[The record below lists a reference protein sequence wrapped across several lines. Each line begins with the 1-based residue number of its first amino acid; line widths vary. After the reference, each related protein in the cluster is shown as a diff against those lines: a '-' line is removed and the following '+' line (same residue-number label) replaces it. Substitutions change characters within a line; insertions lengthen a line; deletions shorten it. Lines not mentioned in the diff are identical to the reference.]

1 MLNFSLVDFFQIL
14 ANLSILLG
22 IPVSLYLFY
31 AEKEKERRERE
42 YGTYNA
48 LDDKYIDYLKLCLA
62 YPEYDVFDIPNEIHR
77 EMSPEKRRMQ
87 LILFSILVSILER
100 SFLMY
105 KDQST
110 KVKKDQWAGW
120 DSYIRDYTSRKSFRE
135 AWKLIGEDFDK
146 NFVEYVSNIIKSVEL
161 EQDIDKSITTSERPA
176 IKKASTSK

>member
-1 MLNFSLVDFFQIL
+1 MSNISVVDFFQIL
-14 ANLSILLG
+14 ANLSIVLG

-31 AEKEKERRERE
+31 TEKEKERRERE

-62 YPEYDVFDIPNEIHR
+62 YPEYDIFDIPNEENK

-87 LILFSILVSILER
+87 LMLFSILVSILER

-110 KVKKDQWAGW
+110 KIKRDQWSGW
-120 DSYIRDYTSRKSFRE
+120 DSYIRDYTSRISFRE
-135 AWKLIGEDFDK
+135 AWKLIGDDFDR
-146 NFVEYVSNIIKSVEL
+146 NFVEYVNNIIKSIEL
-161 EQDIDKSITTSERPA
+161 EKEIDTPIIKSEQSI
-176 IKKASTSK
+176 IKKGVGSK